1 MPGAGDLAGRA
12 ADEWQQEMFHVL
24 DSMKHVNIFS
34 MLGYRATASTFE
46 AVADKGGYV
55 SLHRLV
61 QEDARSWDAPQRNR
75 VILGVAEALEY
86 VHIRGC
92 VKPKAAAE
100 KNTRTV
106 RGCPWLRSLHHG
118 ERPRP
123 VCPLVAT
130 SAAGRAKSG
139 WR

>member
-12 ADEWQQEMFHVL
+12 SDEWQQEMFHVL

-92 VKPKAAAE
+92 VKPKAAE

-106 RGCPWLRSLHHG
+106 RG
-118 ERPRP
+118 
-123 VCPLVAT
+123 
-130 SAAGRAKSG
+130 
-139 WR
+139 